1 MKNTIKWLS
10 DFIFKSHDDEYNYLA
25 SSENLEDLER
35 RQRLLSKGDAPI
47 QKYNRFLP
55 NYKNQIEN

>member
-1 MKNTIKWLS
+1 MKNTIKWLR

-25 SSENLEDLER
+25 SSENLEELER

-47 QKYNRFLP
+47 QKYNRFLA
-55 NYKNQIEN
+55 KI